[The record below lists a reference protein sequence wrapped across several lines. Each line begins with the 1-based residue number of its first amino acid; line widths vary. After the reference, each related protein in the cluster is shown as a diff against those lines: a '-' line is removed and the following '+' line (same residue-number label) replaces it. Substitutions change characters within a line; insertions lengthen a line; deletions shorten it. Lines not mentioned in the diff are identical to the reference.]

1 MDEKLRFWT
10 YSLYKTSGGRMMD
23 LDRPDA
29 KVQCSAEQC
38 SAVQCCAVQC
48 SLVRLQVSKTEDWN
62 LAVQTLGLQ
71 PGSFSRL
78 FLRESLSL

>member
-1 MDEKLRFWT
+1 MLPEDSLKVSMKSYIGYKSKNGDFQGGPSGMDEKPRFWT

-38 SAVQCCAVQC
+38 SAVQYSAVQC
-48 SLVRLQVSKTEDWN
+48 S
-62 LAVQTLGLQ
+62 AV
-71 PGSFSRL
+71 
-78 FLRESLSL
+78 